1 MIILKK
7 KKLKCLQNSKKE
19 FYNEI
24 IEGKIEYKS
33 LDELQNE
40 YSEYLNLLDDIQ
52 TEERKK
58 TLKWV

>member
-52 TEERKK
+52 TEEPKK

>member
-24 IEGKIEYKS
+24 TEGKIEYKS